1 MNFYFEAAKTL
12 DRIDA
17 KEGSIKGIIATL
29 PEKDRKRTAA
39 LVIETLKF
47 KATLLEVIEK
57 AKLMKEERKLTSKN
71 LVLILVHDLL
81 LARGIQA
88 GDGPLKQAILR
99 HKTRLHGE
107 FQKLKIKRGATSNE
121 QLAHNGDERAG
132 NLNPS
137 QGQNYAF
144 TLIAAL
150 IPRYVRVNTRMGTLE
165 DAIKALISRGF
176 ELSDPFSSKQGF
188 RKDAHVPNLLLFHP
202 STTFRDNP
210 LYISGK
216 IILQDK
222 ASCFPALVLSPPAT
236 KEGVVI
242 DATAAPGNKTTH
254 LSALMKN
261 KGKLFA
267 FERDQKRF
275 TTLKM
280 MLSKAGCS
288 NVSPINADFL
298 TIDPQDP
305 QFINVTHIL
314 LDPSCSGSGIVN
326 RLDHLLET
334 EIEDYADKEDRLEKL
349 AAFQLMMIKHAMRFP
364 NVKKIVYSTC
374 SIYAT
379 ENERVVCNALQSEE
393 AVAGTFRLAPK
404 NEVLP
409 TWPRRGYPEEMT
421 SPDEAASLVRCLPGE
436 DATNGFFVS
445 CFIRAQDTTGK
456 RKMTEE
462 DEIEDVSSQK
472 VRKKNKK
479 RRKTTTKSD

>member
-47 KATLLEVIEK
+47 KAVLLEVIEK

-71 LVLILVHDLL
+71 LALILVHDLL

-88 GDGPLKQAILR
+88 GDGPLKQAVLR

-107 FQKLKIKRGATSNE
+107 FQKIKIKRGATSNE

-132 NLNPS
+132 L
-137 QGQNYAF
+137 
-144 TLIAAL
+144 
-150 IPRYVRVNTRMGTLE
+150 GTLE
-165 DAIKALISRGF
+165 EAIQSLKSRGF
-176 ELSDPFSSKQGF
+176 ELSDPFSSKKGF
-188 RKDAHVPNLLLFHP
+188 SKDAHVPNLLLFHP
-202 STTFRDNP
+202 STTFQTDP
-210 LYISGK
+210 LYTSGK

-236 KEGVVI
+236 EESVVI
-242 DATAAPGNKTTH
+242 DATAAPGNKTSH

-261 KGKLFA
+261 RGKLFA
-267 FERDQKRF
+267 FERDRKRF

-288 NVSPINADFL
+288 NALPINADFL
-298 TIDPQDP
+298 TTDPQDP
-305 QFINVTHIL
+305 QFSNVTHI
-314 LDPSCSGSGIVN
+314 GSGIVN
-326 RLDHLLET
+326 RLDHLIET
-334 EIEDYADKEDRLEKL
+334 EIENDADKEERLDKL

-374 SIYAT
+374 SIHAT
-379 ENERVVCNALQSEE
+379 ENERVVCNALESEE
-393 AVAGTFRLAPK
+393 AVAGSFQLAPQT
-404 NEVLP
+404 EVLP

-421 SPDEAASLVRCLPGE
+421 SSPDQASSLVRCLPGE

-445 CFIRAQDTTGK
+445 CFIKVQDTTSK
-456 RKMTEE
+456 RKLDADDDVEE
-462 DEIEDVSSQK
+462 VLTQK
-472 VRKKNKK
+472 AHKKKKK
-479 RRKTTTKSD
+479 RRKTANKSE

>member
-12 DRIDA
+12 DRLDA

-47 KATLLEVIEK
+47 KPVLLEVIEK
-57 AKLMKEERKLTSKN
+57 AKLMKEERKLTSKTLA
-71 LVLILVHDLL
+71 LVLVHDLL

-88 GDGPLKQAILR
+88 GDGPIKQAVLR

-107 FQKLKIKRGATSNE
+107 LQKQKIKRGVTSNE
-121 QLAHNGDERAG
+121 QLAQSGDERAA
-132 NLNPS
+132 S
-137 QGQNYAF
+137 M
-144 TLIAAL
+144 
-150 IPRYVRVNTRMGTLE
+150 PRYVRVNTVIGTTE
-165 DAIKALISRGF
+165 DIIKVFVSRGYT
-176 ELSDPFSSKQGF
+176 LSDPFSSSKKGF
-188 RKDAHVPNLLLFHP
+188 LKDPHVPDLLLFHP
-202 STTFRDNP
+202 STTFQDDD

-222 ASCFPALVLSPPAT
+222 ASCFPAVVLSPPASDNS
-236 KEGVVI
+236 VVI
-242 DATAAPGNKTTH
+242 DATAAPGNKTSH

-267 FERDQKRF
+267 FERDRKRF
-275 TTLKM
+275 STLKM

-288 NVSPINADFL
+288 NTVPINADFL
-298 TIDPQDP
+298 TIDPHDTQYSSA
-305 QFINVTHIL
+305 THIL

-326 RLDHLLET
+326 RLDHLLEAET
-334 EIEDYADKEDRLEKL
+334 EDETDKDQRLDKL

-374 SIYAT
+374 SIHAT
-379 ENERVVCNALQSEE
+379 ENERVVRNALNSEE
-393 AVAGTFRLAPK
+393 ARAVTFRLASR

-409 TWPRRGYPEEMT
+409 TWQRRGYPDELE
-421 SPDEAASLVRCLPGE
+421 SPDDASSLIRCLPGE

-445 CFIRAQDTTGK
+445 CFVKPGNSLTSK
-456 RKMTEE
+456 RKM
-462 DEIEDVSSQK
+462 DIEGETSDPLLHNP
-472 VRKKNKK
+472 RKKKRAKSKSNK
-479 RRKTTTKSD
+479 